1 MYIEQLAEDNLFP
14 ASIYANFAVD
24 AMSFDGKAVETVM
37 GNNGDLSTLLVPEAF
52 AKLQHLAINEIE
64 IGCAPSFLAYHEPER
79 IPLLGQFFGLKT
91 ISVIIEVFNGA
102 TYVDHEGVLQ
112 YMHIAEEKASAD
124 EKILVQGHI
133 PGDSAIDE
141 ARRAFG
147 NLSELVPYWKAPEL
161 QYAEI
166 ERDTNE

>member
-1 MYIEQLAEDNLFP
+1 M
-14 ASIYANFAVD
+14 
-24 AMSFDGKAVETVM
+24 
-37 GNNGDLSTLLVPEAF
+37 
-52 AKLQHLAINEIE
+52 
-64 IGCAPSFLAYHEPER
+64 R
-79 IPLLGQFFGLKT
+79 
-91 ISVIIEVFNGA
+91 
-102 TYVDHEGVLQ
+102 
-112 YMHIAEEKASAD
+112 IAEEKASAD